1 MYGARTPRM
10 FQLVFVV
17 DNETGGDFSRAPVF
31 SCTHYFQAPATQA
44 NFILPLELI
53 CSPLLLAYLLTG
65 GFLLKHKFYQFLVL
79 CLDHRYCPGAN

>member
-44 NFILPLELI
+44 NFILPLE
-53 CSPLLLAYLLTG
+53 T
-65 GFLLKHKFYQFLVL
+65 
-79 CLDHRYCPGAN
+79 